1 MYTVL
6 SVTQKP
12 QVRLGVIAISNLV
25 AAYCRSILRY
35 NPVRLELE
43 LCQTLME
50 LAKFVELARDGLST
64 SLLSLII
71 GV

>member
-12 QVRLGVIAISNLV
+12 QIRLGVIAISNLV

-35 NPVRLELE
+35 SPVRLELE
-43 LCQTLME
+43 LRQALMD
-50 LAKFVELARDGLST
+50 LTKFVELTRDGLST

-71 GV
+71 GS

>member
-12 QVRLGVIAISNLV
+12 QIPLGVIAISNLV

-35 NPVRLELE
+35 SPVRLDLE
-43 LCQTLME
+43 LCQVLME
-50 LAKFVELARDGLST
+50 LAKFIELAPM
-64 SLLSLII
+64 
-71 GV
+71 